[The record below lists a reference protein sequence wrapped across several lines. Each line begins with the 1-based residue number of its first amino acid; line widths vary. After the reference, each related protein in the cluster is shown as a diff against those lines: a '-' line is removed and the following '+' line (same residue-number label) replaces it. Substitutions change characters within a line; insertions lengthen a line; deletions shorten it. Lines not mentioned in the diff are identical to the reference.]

1 MRPAKADAFGGSQTR
16 QGKSQS
22 LVARMA
28 GRRETESLKPIDKA
42 IFGMAASHR
51 AVAQANT
58 DVAPKRRGSRR
69 SSLQPRG
76 EDSMTDRNLAETVRH
91 SGGVEVTAR

>member
-1 MRPAKADAFGGSQTR
+1 
-16 QGKSQS
+16 
-22 LVARMA
+22 MA

-51 AVAQANT
+51 AVVQTNT
-58 DVAPKRRGSRR
+58 DVAPKVRYLRR
-69 SSLQPRG
+69 SSLQPKG
-76 EDSMTDRNLAETVRH
+76 EDNMTDRNLAETVRH

>member
-1 MRPAKADAFGGSQTR
+1 MRPAKADAFGGNQTR
-16 QGKSQS
+16 QGKSQN
-22 LVARMA
+22 LAARMA

-69 SSLQPRG
+69 SSPQLKG
-76 EDSMTDRNLAETVRH
+76 EDSMMDRNLAETVRH

>member
-1 MRPAKADAFGGSQTR
+1 
-16 QGKSQS
+16 
-22 LVARMA
+22 MA
-28 GRRETESLKPIDKA
+28 GRRETEFLKPIDNA

-58 DVAPKRRGSRR
+58 AVAPKVRSPGGRARNCEGEGSIA
-69 SSLQPRG
+69 G
-76 EDSMTDRNLAETVRH
+76 HNLAEMARH

>member
-1 MRPAKADAFGGSQTR
+1 
-16 QGKSQS
+16 
-22 LVARMA
+22 MA
-28 GRRETESLKPIDKA
+28 GRRETEFLKPIDNV

-58 DVAPKRRGSRR
+58 PVAPKVRVPGGRARNG
-69 SSLQPRG
+69 RG
-76 EDSMTDRNLAETVRH
+76 EGSMTDRNLAETIRR

>member
-1 MRPAKADAFGGSQTR
+1 MKVASTVVRPAKADAFGGSQTR

-58 DVAPKRRGSRR
+58 DVAPK
-69 SSLQPRG
+69 
-76 EDSMTDRNLAETVRH
+76 VRTL
-91 SGGVEVTAR
+91 GGRACNREAKTA

>member
-1 MRPAKADAFGGSQTR
+1 MGSIVEGKHQNVWLRPESRIVCPAKADTFSGSQSR

-51 AVAQANT
+51 AVVQTNT
-58 DVAPKRRGSRR
+58 DVAPKF
-69 SSLQPRG
+69 
-76 EDSMTDRNLAETVRH
+76 H
-91 SGGVEVTAR
+91 SGGRARNARAKTA